1 MKTKS
6 NSSKNMYSI
15 FLKKG
20 IIRRFSSTFLLCLPV
35 SDDDRIQNFVNEYVN
50 TNYIMNREK
59 YE

>member
-1 MKTKS
+1 
-6 NSSKNMYSI
+6 MYSI